1 MSKKIKLIWDFRGPS
16 ALQTA
21 QHHAIHLNEYLII
34 ENYSLN
40 LTGFETIDEFYSTA
54 YIIVEENDMLKFR
67 DALKPHRGEW
77 YE

>member
-16 ALQTA
+16 ALHTA

-34 ENYSLN
+34 ENYSLK

-54 YIIVEENDMLKFR
+54 YMIVEENDMLKFR